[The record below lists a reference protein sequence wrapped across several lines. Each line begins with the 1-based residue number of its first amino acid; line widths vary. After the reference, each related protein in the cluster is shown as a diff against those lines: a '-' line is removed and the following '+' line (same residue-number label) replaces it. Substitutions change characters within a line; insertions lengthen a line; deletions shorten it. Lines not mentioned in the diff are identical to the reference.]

1 MGRVCGVPADALG
14 LMART
19 PPGTRADYRAFR
31 ILPTRWQ
38 DNDEYGHLNN
48 ATYYA
53 LFDTAVSL
61 WQMDQG
67 IEIRGHNA
75 TRFLVVESGCRYH
88 AELGFPDILTA
99 GIRIAHI
106 GTSSFR
112 YEIALFGN
120 DSDIAGA
127 EGFFTQVHVGPDNR
141 PAPLPETIQ
150 TIFQHLT

>member
-1 MGRVCGVPADALG
+1 
-14 LMART
+14 MARI

-31 ILPTRWQ
+31 TLPTRWQ

-48 ATYYA
+48 ATYYS

-61 WQMDQG
+61 WQMEQG
-67 IEIRGHNA
+67 IEIRGPNA
-75 TRFLVVESGCRYH
+75 TKFLVVESGCRYH

-106 GTSSFR
+106 GTSSFK

-120 DSDIAGA
+120 DSDTAGA
-127 EGFFTQVHVGPDNR
+127 EGFFTQVYVDADGR
-141 PAPLPETIQ
+141 PTPLPETV
-150 TIFQHLT
+150 LGVLKSLKL

>member
-1 MGRVCGVPADALG
+1 MP
-14 LMART
+14 RT
-19 PPGTRADYRAFR
+19 PPGTRAEYRAFR
-31 ILPTRWQ
+31 TLPTRWQ

-61 WQMDQG
+61 WQMEQG
-67 IEIRGHNA
+67 IEIRGPNA
-75 TRFLVVESGCRYH
+75 TKFLVVESGCRYH

-112 YEIALFGN
+112 YEVALFGN

-127 EGFFTQVHVGPDNR
+127 EGFFTQVHVGDEGR
-141 PAPLPETIQ
+141 PTPLSDEVRQ
-150 TIFQHLT
+150 TLSQLSV

>member
-1 MGRVCGVPADALG
+1 
-14 LMART
+14 MART

-31 ILPTRWQ
+31 TLPTRWQ

-67 IEIRGHNA
+67 IEIRGPNA
-75 TRFLVVESGCRYH
+75 MKFLVIESGCRYH

-112 YEIALFGN
+112 YEIALFAN
-120 DSDIAGA
+120 ETDTAGA
-127 EGFFTQVHVGPDNR
+127 EGFFTQVHVGPDSR
-141 PAPLPETIQ
+141 AAPLPDDIRDRLSQ
-150 TIFQHLT
+150 LLV

>member
-1 MGRVCGVPADALG
+1 MTR
-14 LMART
+14 R

-31 ILPTRWQ
+31 AMPTRWQ

-61 WQMDQG
+61 WQMEQG
-67 IEIRGHNA
+67 IEIRGPDP
-75 TRFLVVESGCRYH
+75 TRFLVVESGCCYH

-99 GIRIAHI
+99 GLRIAHI

-112 YEIALFGN
+112 YEIALFAN
-120 DSDIAGA
+120 DADQAGA
-127 EGFFTQVHVGPDNR
+127 EGFFTQVYVDASSKPK
-141 PAPLPETIQ
+141 PLSADIRA
-150 TIFQHLT
+150 ILDRLTA

>member
-1 MGRVCGVPADALG
+1 MV
-14 LMART
+14 RT

-31 ILPTRWQ
+31 TLPTRWQ

-61 WQMDQG
+61 WQIEQG
-67 IEIRGHNA
+67 IEIRGPNA
-75 TRFLVVESGCRYH
+75 TKFLVVESGCRYH

-120 DSDIAGA
+120 DSDTAGA
-127 EGFFTQVHVGPDNR
+127 EGFFTQVHVGADGR
-141 PAPLPETIQ
+141 PAALPAEIVDTLASIKG
-150 TIFQHLT
+150 

>member
-1 MGRVCGVPADALG
+1 MP
-14 LMART
+14 RT
-19 PPGTRADYRAFR
+19 PPGTRAEYRAFR
-31 ILPTRWQ
+31 TLPTRWQ

-61 WQMDQG
+61 WQMEQG
-67 IEIRGHNA
+67 IEIRGPNA
-75 TRFLVVESGCRYH
+75 TKFLVVESGCRYH

-112 YEIALFGN
+112 YEVALFGN

-127 EGFFTQVHVGPDNR
+127 EGFFTQVHVGDEGR
-141 PAPLPETIQ
+141 PTPLSDAVRQ
-150 TIFQHLT
+150 TLSQLSV

>member
-1 MGRVCGVPADALG
+1 MP
-14 LMART
+14 RT
-19 PPGTRADYRAFR
+19 PPGTRAEYRAFR
-31 ILPTRWQ
+31 TLPTRWQ

-61 WQMDQG
+61 WQMEQG
-67 IEIRGHNA
+67 IEIRGPNA
-75 TRFLVVESGCRYH
+75 TKFLVVESGCRYH

-112 YEIALFGN
+112 YEVALFGN

-127 EGFFTQVHVGPDNR
+127 EGFFTQVHVGDEGR
-141 PAPLPETIQ
+141 PTQLSDAVRKTLSQ
-150 TIFQHLT
+150 LSV

>member
-1 MGRVCGVPADALG
+1 MT
-14 LMART
+14 RT
-19 PPGTRADYRAFR
+19 LPGTRADYRAFR
-31 ILPTRWQ
+31 TLPTRWQ

-61 WQMDQG
+61 WQIEQG
-67 IEIRGHNA
+67 IEIRGPNA
-75 TRFLVVESGCRYH
+75 TKFLVVESGCRYH

-112 YEIALFGN
+112 YEIALFAN
-120 DSDIAGA
+120 ESENAGA
-127 EGFFTQVHVGPDNR
+127 EGFFTQVHVGTDGR
-141 PAPLPETIQ
+141 PAALPSEIAG
-150 TIFQHLT
+150 ILESIKG

>member
-1 MGRVCGVPADALG
+1 MP
-14 LMART
+14 RT

-31 ILPTRWQ
+31 ALPTRWQ

-61 WQMDQG
+61 WQMEQG
-67 IEIRGHNA
+67 IEIRGA
-75 TRFLVVESGCRYH
+75 DAIRFLVVESGCRYH

-106 GTSSFR
+106 GSSSFR
-112 YEIALFGN
+112 YEIALFAGG
-120 DSDIAGA
+120 SDIAGA
-127 EGFFTQVHVGPDNR
+127 EGFFTQVHVDQQTR
-141 PAPLPETIQ
+141 PTPLEEPIRRILER
-150 TIFQHLT
+150 LT

>member
-1 MGRVCGVPADALG
+1 
-14 LMART
+14 MART

-31 ILPTRWQ
+31 TLPTRWQ
-38 DNDEYGHLNN
+38 DNDVYGHLNN

-61 WQMDQG
+61 WQLEQG
-67 IEIRGHNA
+67 VEIRGPNA

-112 YEIALFGN
+112 YDIALFGRDN
-120 DSDIAGA
+120 DVAGA
-127 EGFFTQVHVGPDNR
+127 EGFFTQVHVGADGTPT
-141 PAPLPETIQ
+141 PLPDHVRRALEQ
-150 TIFQHLT
+150 LTS

>member
-1 MGRVCGVPADALG
+1 MP
-14 LMART
+14 RT
-19 PPGTRADYRAFR
+19 PPGTRAEYRAFR
-31 ILPTRWQ
+31 TLPTRWQ

-61 WQMDQG
+61 WQMEQG
-67 IEIRGHNA
+67 IEIRGPNA
-75 TRFLVVESGCRYH
+75 TKFLVVESGCRYH

-112 YEIALFGN
+112 YEVALFGN

-127 EGFFTQVHVGPDNR
+127 EGFFTQVHVGDEGR
-141 PAPLPETIQ
+141 PTQLSDAVRQ
-150 TIFQHLT
+150 TLSQLSV

>member
-1 MGRVCGVPADALG
+1 MV
-14 LMART
+14 RT

-31 ILPTRWQ
+31 TLPTRWQ

-61 WQMDQG
+61 WQIEQG
-67 IEIRGHNA
+67 IEIRGPNA
-75 TRFLVVESGCRYH
+75 TKFLVVESGCRYH

-112 YEIALFGN
+112 YEVALFGN

-127 EGFFTQVHVGPDNR
+127 EGFFTQVHVGDEGR
-141 PAPLPETIQ
+141 PTQLSDAVRQ
-150 TIFQHLT
+150 TLSQLSV

>member
-1 MGRVCGVPADALG
+1 MTRQ
-14 LMART
+14 

-61 WQMDQG
+61 WQIDQG
-67 IEIRGHNA
+67 IEIRGPNA
-75 TRFLVVESGCRYH
+75 TKFLVIESGCRYH
-88 AELGFPDILTA
+88 AEMGFPDVLTA
-99 GIRIAHI
+99 GLRVAHI

-112 YEIALFGN
+112 YEIALFAN
-120 DSDIAGA
+120 EADTAGA
-127 EGFFTQVHVGPDNR
+127 EGFFTQVHVNEVSR
-141 PAPLPETIQ
+141 PAPLPTSVRHILEQIAP
-150 TIFQHLT
+150 

>member
-1 MGRVCGVPADALG
+1 MP
-14 LMART
+14 RT

-31 ILPTRWQ
+31 TLPTRWQ

-61 WQMDQG
+61 WQMEQG
-67 IEIRGHNA
+67 IEIRGPNA
-75 TRFLVVESGCRYH
+75 TKFLVVESGCRYH

-120 DSDIAGA
+120 DSDTAGA
-127 EGFFTQVHVGPDNR
+127 EGFFTQVHVGADNR
-141 PAPLPETIQ
+141 PMPLPEAVRLVLQ
-150 TIFQHLT
+150 TLTL

>member
-1 MGRVCGVPADALG
+1 MP
-14 LMART
+14 RT
-19 PPGTRADYRAFR
+19 PPGTRAEYRAFR
-31 ILPTRWQ
+31 TLPTRWQ

-61 WQMDQG
+61 WQMEQG
-67 IEIRGHNA
+67 IEIRGPNA
-75 TRFLVVESGCRYH
+75 TKFLVVESGCRYH

-120 DSDIAGA
+120 DSDTAGA
-127 EGFFTQVHVGPDNR
+127 EGFFTQVHVGADNR
-141 PAPLPETIQ
+141 PMPLPEAVRFVLQ
-150 TIFQHLT
+150 TLTL

>member
-1 MGRVCGVPADALG
+1 MP
-14 LMART
+14 RT

-61 WQMDQG
+61 WQMDQE
-67 IEIRGHNA
+67 IEIRGPGA
-75 TRFLVVESGCRYH
+75 TKFLVVESGCRYH

-112 YEIALFGN
+112 YEIALFSN
-120 DSDIAGA
+120 DRDIAGA
-127 EGFFTQVHVGPDNR
+127 EGFFTQVHVDAEGR
-141 PAPLPETIQ
+141 PAPLSDTIRDSLQ
-150 TIFQHLT
+150 SLSV

>member
-1 MGRVCGVPADALG
+1 
-14 LMART
+14 MAHT

-67 IEIRGHNA
+67 IVIRGPEA
-75 TRFLVVESGCRYH
+75 TKLLVVESGCRYH

-106 GTSSFR
+106 GTTSFR

-120 DSDIAGA
+120 ESHTAGA
-127 EGFFTQVHVGPDNR
+127 EGFFTQVHVGADSR
-141 PAPLPETIQ
+141 PAPLPEAICARLAT
-150 TIFQHLT
+150 LTA

>member
-1 MGRVCGVPADALG
+1 MTRQ
-14 LMART
+14 
-19 PPGTRADYRAFR
+19 PPGTRADYAAFR
-31 ILPTRWQ
+31 TLPTRWQ

-67 IEIRGHNA
+67 IEIRGPNA
-75 TRFLVVESGCRYH
+75 IKFLVVESGCRYH
-88 AELGFPDILTA
+88 AEMGFPDILTA

-112 YEIALFGN
+112 YEIALFAN
-120 DSDIAGA
+120 DSDTAGA
-127 EGFFTQVHVGPDNR
+127 EGFFTQVHVDATGGPT
-141 PAPLPETIQ
+141 PLPGRIRKTLEQ
-150 TIFQHLT
+150 LTP

>member
-1 MGRVCGVPADALG
+1 MP
-14 LMART
+14 RT

-31 ILPTRWQ
+31 TLPTRWQ

-53 LFDTAVSL
+53 LFDTTVSL
-61 WQMDQG
+61 WQMEQG
-67 IEIRGHNA
+67 IEIRGPNA
-75 TRFLVVESGCRYH
+75 TKFLVVESGCRYH

-120 DSDIAGA
+120 DCDTAGA
-127 EGFFTQVHVGPDNR
+127 EGFFTQVHVGADSR
-141 PAPLPETIQ
+141 PMPLPEAVRSILQ
-150 TIFQHLT
+150 TLAS

>member
-1 MGRVCGVPADALG
+1 MP
-14 LMART
+14 RT
-19 PPGTRADYRAFR
+19 PPGTRAEYRAFR
-31 ILPTRWQ
+31 TLPTRWQ

-61 WQMDQG
+61 WQMEQG
-67 IEIRGHNA
+67 IEIRGPNA
-75 TRFLVVESGCRYH
+75 TKFLVVESGCRYH

-120 DSDIAGA
+120 DSDMAGA
-127 EGFFTQVHVGPDNR
+127 EGFFTQVHVAADGR
-141 PAPLPETIQ
+141 PAPLSEAVCVILNSLK
-150 TIFQHLT
+150 F

>member
-1 MGRVCGVPADALG
+1 
-14 LMART
+14 MAR
-19 PPGTRADYRAFR
+19 PAPGTRADYRAFR

-38 DNDEYGHLNN
+38 DNDAYGHLNN

-67 IEIRGHNA
+67 IKILGPDA
-75 TRFLVVESGCRYH
+75 LRFLVVESGCRYH
-88 AELGFPDILTA
+88 AELAFPDILTA
-99 GIRIAHI
+99 GLRIAHI

-120 DSDIAGA
+120 DNDTAGA
-127 EGFFTQVHVGPDNR
+127 EGFFTQVHVGADNR
-141 PAPLPETIQ
+141 PAPLPEPIRT
-150 TIFQHLT
+150 TLTTLLI

>member
-1 MGRVCGVPADALG
+1 MT
-14 LMART
+14 RT
-19 PPGTRADYRAFR
+19 PPGTRDAYRAFR

-61 WQMDQG
+61 WQMEQG
-67 IEIRGHNA
+67 IKIRGPDA
-75 TRFLVVESGCRYH
+75 VRFLVVESGCRYH

-99 GIRIAHI
+99 GLRIAHI

-112 YEIALFGN
+112 FEIALFAN
-120 DSDIAGA
+120 DSSIAGA
-127 EGFFTQVHVGPDNR
+127 EGFFAQVHVGSDSR
-141 PAPLPETIQ
+141 PAPLPEVIRDTLKK
-150 TIFQHLT
+150 LTS

>member
-1 MGRVCGVPADALG
+1 
-14 LMART
+14 MARI

-31 ILPTRWQ
+31 TLSTRWQ

-48 ATYYA
+48 ATYYS

-61 WQMDQG
+61 WQMEQG
-67 IEIRGHNA
+67 IEIRGPNA
-75 TRFLVVESGCRYH
+75 TKFLVVESGCRYH

-120 DSDIAGA
+120 DSDTAGA
-127 EGFFTQVHVGPDNR
+127 EGFFTQVHVDADGR
-141 PAPLPETIQ
+141 PTPLPETV
-150 TIFQHLT
+150 LGVLKSLKL

>member
-1 MGRVCGVPADALG
+1 MTRQ
-14 LMART
+14 
-19 PPGTRADYRAFR
+19 PPGTRADYAAFR
-31 ILPTRWQ
+31 TLPTRWQ

-67 IEIRGHNA
+67 IEIRGPNA
-75 TRFLVVESGCRYH
+75 IKFLVVESGCRYH
-88 AELGFPDILTA
+88 AEMGFPDILTA

-112 YEIALFGN
+112 YEIALFAN
-120 DSDIAGA
+120 DSDTAGA
-127 EGFFTQVHVGPDNR
+127 EGFFTQVHVDATGGPT
-141 PAPLPETIQ
+141 PLPERIRKTLEQ
-150 TIFQHLT
+150 LTP

>member
-1 MGRVCGVPADALG
+1 
-14 LMART
+14 MARI

-31 ILPTRWQ
+31 TLPTRWN

-48 ATYYA
+48 ATYYS

-61 WQMDQG
+61 WQMEQG
-67 IEIRGHNA
+67 IEIRGPNA
-75 TRFLVVESGCRYH
+75 TKFLVVESGCRYH

-120 DSDIAGA
+120 DSDTAGA
-127 EGFFTQVHVGPDNR
+127 EGFFTQVHVDADGP
-141 PAPLPETIQ
+141 PTPLPETV
-150 TIFQHLT
+150 LGVLKSLKL

>member
-1 MGRVCGVPADALG
+1 
-14 LMART
+14 MART

-67 IEIRGHNA
+67 SKSGDRRQPNCSSWKA
-75 TRFLVVESGCRYH
+75 VVAIMRNS
-88 AELGFPDILTA
+88 AFP
-99 GIRIAHI
+99 
-106 GTSSFR
+106 TS
-112 YEIALFGN
+112 
-120 DSDIAGA
+120 
-127 EGFFTQVHVGPDNR
+127 
-141 PAPLPETIQ
+141 
-150 TIFQHLT
+150 